1 MLSSDWNSKQ
11 VSQKPNTN
19 HYTKFNELFFT
30 HRDRFGFFFIE
41 RSNLDDGENESNAE
55 ASIRTQ
61 LSLLE
66 RWLDRTEQNVKETQ
80 FST

>member
-11 VSQKPNTN
+11 VPQKPNTN

-30 HRDRFGFFFIE
+30 HRDRFGFFVIE

-66 RWLDRTEQNVKETQ
+66 RWLDRTEQNGKKTQ